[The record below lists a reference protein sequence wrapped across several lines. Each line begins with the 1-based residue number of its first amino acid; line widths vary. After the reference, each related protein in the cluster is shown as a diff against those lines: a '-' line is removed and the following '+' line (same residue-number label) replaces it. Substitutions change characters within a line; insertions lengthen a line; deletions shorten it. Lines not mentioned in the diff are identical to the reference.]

1 MFVSVVVNFM
11 LSYCKYITLFVN
23 VLVRF
28 NIEQKKLRVL
38 LHKRNNYINMF
49 TNKVCFNIYLLHIY
63 LFYLLQFY
71 MDINLSI
78 MLKPK
83 LLVTIFK

>member
-1 MFVSVVVNFM
+1 
-11 LSYCKYITLFVN
+11 
-23 VLVRF
+23 
-28 NIEQKKLRVL
+28 
-38 LHKRNNYINMF
+38 MF